1 MEEGKATPQQE
12 SDPPVAKVYD
22 SQPAE
27 VTATAEQ
34 PTPQQK
40 TVVVAGSPTSN
51 QGVAVVPNP
60 PTSNQ
65 AIWSLVCGILTI
77 LLGWV
82 FGLGICVGPVAIILG
97 AQAKK
102 RINES
107 GGSLTGDGLA
117 IGGIVT
123 GSIGLAFSVISL
135 VFWVI
140 PLLIFLATGPAIA
153 ASAASA
159 AYQLDD
165 DIWN

>member
-22 SQPAE
+22 SQPAG

-34 PTPQQK
+34 PTPQHL

-51 QGVAVVPNP
+51 QRVAVVPNA

-65 AIWSLVCGILTI
+65 AIWSLVFGIVTI
-77 LLGWV
+77 LLGWI
-82 FGLGICVGPVAIILG
+82 FGLGVCVGPAAIILG

-102 RINES
+102 RINQS

-123 GSIGLAFSVISL
+123 GSIGLTFSVISL
-135 VFWVI
+135 VCWVI
-140 PLLIFLATGPAIA
+140 PLLIVLAAGS
-153 ASAASA
+153 ASA
-159 AYQLDD
+159 Y
-165 DIWN
+165 